1 MPVYIPGPAVRPA
14 SFNIGPWSPEAI
26 GPQIGFYG
34 AWTTFGSATWPSANL
49 AIGYPFMLTEP
60 RKVLQM
66 WVYNG
71 SAVSGNVDAGIYD
84 AAGNKIIA
92 KGSTAQSGTSDLQLL
107 DVTDT
112 WLPTNQLL
120 YAWMALDNTTG
131 TTTRLA
137 GGVSLAQ
144 TGGTGVVQM
153 ASGFSS
159 GLVATITPAAIASN
173 YIPAFGPV
181 FTSTI

>member
-1 MPVYIPGPAVRPA
+1 MPIYIPGPAARPS
-14 SFNIGPWSPEAI
+14 SFNIGPWSPDAI

-60 RKVLQM
+60 RTVLQM
-66 WVYNG
+66 WVFNG
-71 SAVSGNVDAGIYD
+71 SAVSGNVDAGIYT
-84 AAGNKIIA
+84 AAGAKLVS
-92 KGSTAQSGTSDLQLL
+92 KGSTAQATTSDLQLL

-112 WLPTNQLL
+112 LLPANQIL

-144 TGGTGVVQM
+144 TGGTGVMQM
-153 ASGFSS
+153 ATAFPLPS
-159 GLVATITPAAIASN
+159 TITGAAIGSN

-181 FTSTI
+181 FASTI